1 MLTDEPMQLKSP
13 ATLPDQ
19 PGINPAS
26 RQRIRVPIR
35 VKITLP
41 FLLAALALALGA
53 SYVITQLVFDS
64 LDERFTN
71 QLVESGKLATS
82 SMVKAEDHLLETM
95 RLLANGE
102 GIPATVATRDA
113 ETLRSLVFGIA
124 ANQGAEAVEFL
135 DDQGSL
141 LLAIRHRPGEKVEDY
156 EFLKGGGNAY
166 LQWEFVQKVFA
177 HQVDAKGDKYAG
189 LMQTDWGAAFT
200 IAGPLYRPDGQFAGA
215 VLVSRSLSSLVQD
228 LRAGA
233 NAQVTFYDPSGSP
246 LASTLPEQNPLEAT
260 LASDLLDHKSEQ
272 SVSRSLETSRDVAVM
287 NLPYTEILGAWEA
300 RHGEDLGLIGAAVL
314 KSYFVKASQTTRV
327 QITSLVGFA
336 LLLVIF
342 MGMYIANHITR
353 PLLGLV
359 RASAQVSQGDL
370 SVQVQPTSND
380 EVAFLTET
388 FNQMIG
394 NLNLFQQ
401 ELLNAYDS
409 TLEGWSRAL
418 ELRDKETEG
427 HTQRVATMTMEI
439 ANKLGI
445 TDPGELTNLRRGAL
459 LHDIGKMGIPDTI
472 LLKPGP
478 LTAEER
484 KIMEQHTT
492 YAYELLSPIEYLRPV
507 LDIPYCHHEKW
518 DGSGYPRGLKG
529 EEIPLSARIFALV
542 DVWDALTNDRPYR
555 KAMPPEQAKQI
566 ISEGSGSHFDPHIV
580 EVFRTLI

>member
-1 MLTDEPMQLKSP
+1 MQPK
-13 ATLPDQ
+13 AAAALPDQ
-19 PGINPAS
+19 TGINPAS
-26 RQRIRVPIR
+26 RQPIRVPIR

-41 FLLAALALALGA
+41 FLLVALALALGA

-71 QLVESGKLATS
+71 QLIESGKLATS
-82 SMVKAEDHLLETM
+82 SMVKVEDHLLETM

-102 GIPATVATRDA
+102 GIPAAVATGDA
-113 ETLRSLVFGIA
+113 ETLRSLAFGITV
-124 ANQGAEAVEFL
+124 NQGAEAVEFI
-135 DDQGSL
+135 DDQGNL
-141 LLAIRHRPGEKVEDY
+141 LLAMRHRPGGKLEDY
-156 EFLKGGGNAY
+156 EFLKGGGNVY

-177 HQVDAKGDKYAG
+177 HQEDAKGDKYAG
-189 LMQTDWGAAFT
+189 LVQADGGQTFT
-200 IAGPLYRPDGQFAGA
+200 IAGPLYRPEGQFAGI
-215 VLVSRSLSSLVQD
+215 VLVSRSLSSLAQD

-233 NAQVTFYDPSGSP
+233 NAQVSFYDSSGSP
-246 LASTLPEQNPLEAT
+246 LASTLPEQSPLEAR
-260 LASDLLDHKSEQ
+260 LASDLLDHQSEQ
-272 SVSRSLETSRDVAVM
+272 SVSRSLESTRELAVM
-287 NLPYTEILGAWEA
+287 SLPYTEILGAWEA
-300 RHGEDLGLIGAAVL
+300 RQGEDLGLIGVAVL
-314 KSYFVKASQTTRV
+314 KSYFVKASQSTRL
-327 QITSLVGFA
+327 QISALVGFA

-439 ANKLGI
+439 AKKLGI
-445 TDPGELTNLRRGAL
+445 IDPGELTNLRRGAL
-459 LHDIGKMGIPDTI
+459 LHDIGKMGIPDAI

-478 LTAEER
+478 LTPEER
-484 KIMEQHTT
+484 KVMEQHTT

-555 KAMPPEQAKQI
+555 KAMPPEQAEQI
-566 ISEGSGSHFDPHIV
+566 ISEGSGSHFDPQIV
-580 EVFRTLI
+580 EVFRTLL